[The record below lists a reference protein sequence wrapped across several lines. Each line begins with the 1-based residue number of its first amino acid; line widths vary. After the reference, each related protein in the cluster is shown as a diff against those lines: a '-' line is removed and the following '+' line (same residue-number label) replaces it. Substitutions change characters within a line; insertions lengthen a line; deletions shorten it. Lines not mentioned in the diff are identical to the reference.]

1 MGLVR
6 SDTRGFTLIE
16 LLVVIAII
24 AILAAVL
31 FPVFARAKDQARKTK
46 CLSNL
51 SQIAKALNAYSND
64 YDGRLPV
71 AYNYPNWGIWDQWT
85 FRERIQPYCKD
96 RRFLICPVPTA
107 NPPRVY
113 KDKVDF
119 IGHYAMNL
127 YVVAP
132 NNTPDPN
139 TSYTLADI
147 PVPAE
152 TILVGE
158 NADGDWSLEPRNNL
172 TSGIEGMSWPYHP
185 FRKYDPYDYRTDGDD
200 TGGICYIM
208 ADGHYQWLDERTTD
222 GNDFYY
228 WKVQKNRPLS
238 NQLPY

>member
-1 MGLVR
+1 MR
-6 SDTRGFTLIE
+6 SGSRGFTLIE

-31 FPVFARAKDQARKTK
+31 LPVFSKAREQARKTK

-51 SQIAKALNAYSND
+51 SQIVKAFNAYAND

-71 AYNYPNWGIWDQWT
+71 AYNVANWSIWWELT

-107 NPPRVY
+107 APGYPDRA
-113 KDKVDF
+113 DF

-139 TSYTLADI
+139 TSYTLGDI
-147 PVPAE
+147 PMPSE

-158 NADGDWSLEPRNNL
+158 NLDGDWSLEPRYNEA
-172 TSGIEGMSWPYHP
+172 SGFAGMSWPYHP
-185 FRKYDPYDYRTDGDD
+185 FRKYDPYDYRTDKDD
-200 TGGICYIM
+200 TGGMCFIM
-208 ADGHYQWLDERTTD
+208 ADGHYLWMDERTAD
-222 GNDFYY
+222 GNNFYY
-228 WKVQKNRPLS
+228 WKVHKNRGLDK
-238 NQLPY
+238 QLPSG